1 MNTMNTETHHKTI
14 ASTLT
19 IIGLELRTDNEV
31 AGQTIPAHWQN
42 FAEQKVLER
51 IPNALSSDVYAV
63 YTHYQNPG
71 QNNLGI
77 YSCVIGAAVSS
88 GATVPEGLIAIELP
102 ASSYQIV
109 QVPTGRP
116 DLVGET
122 WASIWQQDPSS
133 RTFIADFER
142 YDADGTIEI
151 WLGVR
156 F

>member
-1 MNTMNTETHHKTI
+1 MTSQIQDKTI
-14 ASTLT
+14 T
-19 IIGLELRTDNEV
+19 IIGLELRTHNEV
-31 AGQTIPAHWQN
+31 ASQTIPAHWQN

-51 IPNALSSDVYAV
+51 IPNPLSSAVYAV

-88 GATVPEGLIAIELP
+88 DTPVPEGLISIQLP
-102 ASSYQIV
+102 ASSYQMV
-109 QVPTGRP
+109 QVPRGRS

-122 WASIWQQDPSS
+122 WQSIWQQDPSS

-151 WLGVR
+151 GLGVKS
-156 F
+156 